1 MRLVHRPGVPAFTV
15 DEANLP
21 HACAGTTAPAANKA
35 GTVGINLNDPNF
47 KYPQSMVA
55 SAGFD
60 RVLPFNII
68 ASVEGLYRHA
78 INGVRIRDLNLIGP
92 RMVGGSI
99 YTDKNG
105 RVLYADTISA
115 AGAITNVKQRY
126 VTAVNG
132 TAFSEGAIFVTNQS
146 KDYNYSLT
154 GQLKKRFS
162 SGLQANFA
170 YTYNRAYDIQSF
182 TSDRAISNWRNGREF
197 SGTETTPSTSCSSA
211 ATASSRTARTRCPGC
226 GARRRPK

>member
-1 MRLVHRPGVPAFTV
+1 
-15 DEANLP
+15 
-21 HACAGTTAPAANKA
+21 
-35 GTVGINLNDPNF
+35 
-47 KYPQSMVA
+47 
-55 SAGFD
+55 
-60 RVLPFNII
+60 
-68 ASVEGLYRHA
+68 
-78 INGVRIRDLNLIGP
+78 
-92 RMVGGSI
+92 MVGGSI

-115 AGAITNVKQRY
+115 AGAITNIKQRY

-132 TAFSEGAIFVTNQS
+132 TAFSEGAILVTNQS

-162 SGLQANFA
+162 AGLQANFA

-197 SGTETTPSTSCSSA
+197 SGH
-211 ATASSRTARTRCPGC
+211 G
-226 GARRRPK
+226 RRSLS